1 MEKETTIIGYKG
13 FDKNLQCRDFQYE
26 VGKTFPHCSNAMP
39 SCFLKDSLFHE
50 DAFSN
55 GNGKYIPLTE
65 DNLVIGCCG
74 SCANFQNEDAC
85 GNGFCRLNE
94 CESTCGQWCKGFK
107 EREHE
112 RGFDD

>member
-1 MEKETTIIGYKG
+1 MTVIELIMHLRKSVSDNGMDIAVA
-13 FDKNLQCRDFQYE
+13 D
-26 VGKTFPHCSNAMP
+26 
-39 SCFLKDSLFHE
+39 
-50 DAFSN
+50 

-74 SCANFQNEDAC
+74 SCANFQNEEAC
-85 GNGFCRLNE
+85 GNGFCQLNE